1 LPDNEQAE
9 LSELMADFLAST
21 SYDQEPPP
29 ETYFEELREW
39 AEEDD

>member
-1 LPDNEQAE
+1 LPDSEQDE
-9 LSELMADFLAST
+9 LRTLIADFLATT
-21 SYDQEPPP
+21 SFDEDVPP